1 MNRTANIAKN
11 ITINSLRFA
20 LALVFAFSGFV
31 KAVDPMGT
39 VYKMADY
46 AEAFGVAVHP
56 AWLLVGAWLLIA
68 VEYVM
73 GVALFFGLYRRFYLW
88 AMVLFLS
95 VMTPLTLVLAL
106 TNPVSDCGCFGDA
119 VVLTNWQT
127 FGKNLVLLLMAV
139 VVLANNRR
147 IQRVI
152 SERMQWLVFVYAL
165 SSVAV
170 FMLYNMRHLP
180 TIDFRPYS
188 IGTNI
193 VEAMTVPEDAPQDV
207 YETDFVVEKDG
218 EQRTVSADEYV
229 DSTWTFVSRQSR
241 LVSRG
246 YVPPITDFH
255 LTSLDGEDMT
265 WEVLEQPGYTFLMVA
280 NDLKRTN
287 EGMLD
292 VVNDLY
298 DYAKVNGYAFYM
310 LTSSNNQVIA
320 DWTEH
325 TGAAYPYLQADD
337 ILLKTM
343 IRSNP
348 GLIVL
353 DDATVVGKWSAAD
366 MPRDGQLTAPME
378 HNKAL
383 VMTAREVRA
392 GHVAMALWMFFP
404 LLLLVAIDKNLRNK
418 NIEQHT
424 TKNSSINN

>member
-1 MNRTANIAKN
+1 MSRNANIAKN
-11 ITINSLRFA
+11 IAVNSLRFA
-20 LALVFAFSGFV
+20 LALVFVFSGFV

-46 AEAFGVAVHP
+46 AEAFGMAVHP
-56 AWLLVGAWLLIA
+56 AWLLLGAWLLIA

-88 AMVLFLS
+88 CMTAFLT
-95 VMTPLTLVLAL
+95 VMTPLTLVLAM

-127 FGKNLVLLLMAV
+127 FAKNLVLLVMAV
-139 VVLANNRR
+139 VVLTNNRR

-152 SERMQWLVFVYAL
+152 SEQRQWLVFVYAL
-165 SSVAV
+165 ASIVV
-170 FMLYNMRHLP
+170 FMHCNMRHLP
-180 TIDFRPYS
+180 IIDFRPYS

-207 YETDFVVEKDG
+207 YETYFVIEKDG
-218 EQRTVSADEYV
+218 VQRTVSSDEYV

-287 EGMLD
+287 EGVFD

-310 LTSSNNQVIA
+310 LTSSNNQTIT
-320 DWTEH
+320 DWVEH
-325 TGAAYPYLQADD
+325 TGAAYPYLLADD

-353 DDATVVGKWSAAD
+353 NDATVVGKWSAAD
-366 MPRDGQLTAPME
+366 MPRDGQLTVPME
-378 HNKAL
+378 RHKAM

-392 GHVAMALWMFFP
+392 SHVVMVLWMFFP

-418 NIEQHT
+418 NIGQYS
-424 TKNSSINN
+424 NSSTNN